1 MKKLIL
7 LSDLWGKEKPNW
19 ILQYTIVLEK
29 YFDVKYYDCCELGG
43 ISKNEL
49 SEENLHQQFVN
60 GGIEKAVK
68 QLHKIESNVF
78 AILGFSIG
86 GTIAWKA
93 SLSGLKAEYLFVVSS
108 TRLRYET
115 EKPEVPTKIEL
126 FYGEKDTFKPDKKWF
141 EQMKIK
147 ETLYLNEGHGL
158 YLKKEIAED
167 ICKTIIE
174 HTHSPN
180 R

>member
-19 ILQYTIVLEK
+19 IFQYIAILEK
-29 YFDVKYYDCCELGG
+29 HFDVKYYDCCELGG

-49 SEENLHQQFVN
+49 FEEYLHNQFVN
-60 GGIEKAVK
+60 GGIDTAVNQLLKNEKETYAV
-68 QLHKIESNVF
+68 
-78 AILGFSIG
+78 LGFSIG

-93 SLSGLKAEYLFVVSS
+93 CLSGLKSEYLFAVSA

-115 EKPEVPTKIEL
+115 EKPLAKTVL
-126 FYGEKDTFKPDKKWF
+126 FYGEKDTFIPDEKWF
-141 EQMKIK
+141 QQMEIK
-147 ETLYLNEGHGL
+147 ENIYLNEGHEL

-167 ICKTIIE
+167 VCKRTIE
-174 HTHSPN
+174 YSNSPN

>member
-1 MKKLIL
+1 MKKLIV

-19 ILQYTIVLEK
+19 ILQYITILEK

-60 GGIEKAVK
+60 GGVEKAVK
-68 QLHKIESNVF
+68 QLLKNENEAYAV
-78 AILGFSIG
+78 LGFSIG

-93 SLSGLKAEYLFVVSS
+93 CLSGLKAQYLFAVSA

-115 EKPEVPTKIEL
+115 EKPLAETEL
-126 FYGEKDTFKPDKKWF
+126 FYGEKDTFKPDEKWF

-147 ETLYLNEGHGL
+147 ENIYLNEGHEL
-158 YLKKEIAED
+158 YLKKEITET
-167 ICKTIIE
+167 ICKKIID
-174 HTHSPN
+174 SFF
-180 R
+180 

>member
-7 LSDLWGKEKPNW
+7 LSDLWGKEKPDW
-19 ILQYTIVLEK
+19 IFQYIVILEK
-29 YFDVKYYDCCELGG
+29 YFDIKYYDCCALGG

-49 SEENLHQQFVN
+49 SEEHLHNQFVN
-60 GGIEKAVK
+60 GGIDTAVK

-78 AILGFSIG
+78 VILGFSIG

-93 SLSGLKAEYLFVVSS
+93 CLSGLKAEYLFAVSS

-115 EKPEVPTKIEL
+115 EKPLAKTEL
-126 FYGEKDTFKPDKKWF
+126 FYGEKDTFKPNEKWF
-141 EQMKIK
+141 QQIKIK
-147 ETLYLNEGHGL
+147 ENNYLNERHEL